1 MLIQVPNLNCRINHL
16 EKETK
21 SDQVMIL
28 TNLVPKVISQLTGEA
43 GPDPEDSERKAGER
57 ESASWRG
64 ESDNNQPGGDQYNCK
79 ML

>member
-1 MLIQVPNLNCRINHL
+1 M
-16 EKETK
+16 
-21 SDQVMIL
+21 MIL

-57 ESASWRG
+57 ESEGWRG
-64 ESDNNQPGGDQYNCK
+64 ESDNNQPGCDPENCK